1 MLVLEL
7 LFYKFFE
14 KSIALFFISL
24 VVVFKKFLSRD
35 EVLIKPSVRI
45 LILLK
50 FLFVS
55 SAQRTSVK
63 FLLSYEMPVVMKFTS
78 RDQFLQSFRVCLLVA
93 WVVYHRV

>member
-1 MLVLEL
+1 MIVLEL
-7 LFYKFFE
+7 LFYKFLE

-24 VVVFKKFLSRD
+24 VVVFKKFLSCD

-78 RDQFLQSFRVCLLVA
+78 RD
-93 WVVYHRV
+93 